1 MSTTY
6 RQSPATAVLTAVQA
20 MNYNF
25 SFSYSCCLFT
35 GFILSVT
42 MSHLSSM
49 TGLLV
54 ILQMERGGPN
64 QNLFINKKKDIHG
77 LLLTLKIVKI
87 VKKKKNN

>member
-1 MSTTY
+1 
-6 RQSPATAVLTAVQA
+6 
-20 MNYNF
+20 
-25 SFSYSCCLFT
+25 
-35 GFILSVT
+35 

-87 VKKKKNN
+87 VKKKKK